1 MSMGSMGTRERRR
14 LPDDFEEDPRYR
26 VSVKEAWIVLA
37 YWLVFT
43 VVVTA
48 VAWVLGGN
56 RSADEITFVLGFPA
70 WFFWSGIVASL
81 ALSIVPIF
89 LVRSFFTDLP
99 LAEDPDAPAP
109 AVGEPGAEPHG
120 EGRG

>member
-1 MSMGSMGTRERRR
+1 MSMGPMGTRERRA

-26 VSVKEAWIVLA
+26 VSVKEAWIVLV

-56 RSADEITFVLGFPA
+56 RPAEEITFVLGFPA
-70 WFFWSGIVASL
+70 WFFWSGIVASV
-81 ALSIVPIF
+81 ALSVVPVF
-89 LVRSFFTDLP
+89 LVRAMFTDVP
-99 LAEDPDAPAP
+99 LDEDPDVAADRQ
-109 AVGEPGAEPHG
+109 AGPGSDARG

>member
-1 MSMGSMGTRERRR
+1 MSTGSMGTRERRR

-43 VVVTA
+43 VVVTG

-81 ALSIVPIF
+81 ALSVVPIF
-89 LVRSFFTDLP
+89 LVRSFFSDVD
-99 LAEDPDAPAP
+99 LAEDPD
-109 AVGEPGAEPHG
+109 VETH
-120 EGRG
+120 GRGGTES